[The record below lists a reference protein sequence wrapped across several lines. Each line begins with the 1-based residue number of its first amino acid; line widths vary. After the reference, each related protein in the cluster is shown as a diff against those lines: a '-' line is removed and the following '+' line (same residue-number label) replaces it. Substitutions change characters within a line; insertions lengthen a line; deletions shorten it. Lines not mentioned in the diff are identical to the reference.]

1 MFPGGPDRRSFDDA
15 DGLKIGN
22 PMTEFT
28 KIATDYDKGRRGE
41 DVGFWAGEAE
51 RFASLSDESLV
62 LDLGCGTGLY
72 TLDITERTSAT
83 MCGLDPS
90 IGMLEQARAKSSSV
104 NWFNAVGE
112 ALPLRSGF
120 FDCVFSS
127 QVWHHIVDKQGTA
140 HECGR
145 VLGACGTVVIRT
157 ISHEQLR
164 EKVVFS
170 FFPEILDNQLRVY
183 PSNEDFGRFFGAAG
197 FSSTKPHAYALE
209 RYQSPAEFIEIARK
223 KLWSM
228 FRPISEEGLEKGVE
242 ELQRFEQE
250 HPGEPIRNDETI
262 TLIVAKKI
270 QV

>member
-1 MFPGGPDRRSFDDA
+1 
-15 DGLKIGN
+15 
-22 PMTEFT
+22 MTEFT

-41 DVGFWAGEAE
+41 DVGFWAAEAE
-51 RFASLSDESLV
+51 RFAGLSGDSMV

-72 TLDITERTSAT
+72 TRGIAEKTSAT

-90 IGMLEQARAKSSSV
+90 IGMLGQARAKPGSV
-104 NWFNAVGE
+104 HWFNAVGE
-112 ALPLRSGF
+112 ALPLRGGF
-120 FDCVFSS
+120 IDCVFSS

-145 VLGACGTVVIRT
+145 VLRASGTVVIRT

-164 EKVVFS
+164 EKVVFT

-183 PSNEDFGRFFGAAG
+183 PSNEDFGRFFGSAG
-197 FSSTKPHAYALE
+197 FSSTEPHEYTLE
-209 RYQSPAEFIEIARK
+209 RYQTSAEFIEIAKK

-228 FRPISEEGLEKGVE
+228 FRPISEEGLERGVE
-242 ELQRFEQE
+242 ELKRYERE

-262 TLIVAKKI
+262 TLIVAKKLR
-270 QV
+270 VR

>member
-1 MFPGGPDRRSFDDA
+1 
-15 DGLKIGN
+15 
-22 PMTEFT
+22 MTEFT

-51 RFASLSDESLV
+51 RFAGLSGESLV

-72 TLDITERTSAT
+72 TLGLAARTSAT

-90 IGMLEQARAKSSSV
+90 IGMLGQARAKSGSV
-104 NWFNAVGE
+104 HWFNAVGE
-112 ALPLRSGF
+112 SLPLRGGF

-140 HECGR
+140 MECGR
-145 VLGACGTVVIRT
+145 VLRDGGAVVIRT

-170 FFPEILDNQLRVY
+170 YFPEILDNQLRVY
-183 PSNEDFGRFFGAAG
+183 PSNEEFGMFFGNAG
-197 FSSTKPHAYALE
+197 FSSTMSHAYAIE

-228 FRPISEEGLEKGVE
+228 FRPISEEGLERGVE
-242 ELQRFEQE
+242 ELKRFERD
-250 HPGEPIRNDETI
+250 HPGEPIRNDEII
-262 TLIVAKKI
+262 TLVVAKK
-270 QV
+270 